1 MAEEMENWMEQTKQ
15 VMMGPW
21 DKKAFMQ
28 IAECIILNKIT
39 AYKLLALYREN
50 QKSRAS
56 QNWKLQRSLKSSD

>member
-1 MAEEMENWMEQTKQ
+1 MEQTKQ

-56 QNWKLQRSLKSSD
+56 QN